1 MKCVRINNEHK
12 DHWILIFDQSMNEI
26 DKKIKFINEK
36 FYLNKPSFI
45 SNSSDFLEED
55 IDKELKTKGII
66 QLMSIIINDYNFY
79 TNFSHFKIISNFY
92 QFLDHLIKT
101 NKEVI
106 FDNGLE
112 EQIKILNRRDLQK
125 FIKNP
130 GPYNNPELIIEINF
144 LKNNLFDITELCNA
158 NLKNLKTLK
167 LRENNIS
174 NIEPLINANFKRS
187 IKEIDFSVNKIGD
200 KNIKYLCQLDFCE
213 LYYLNLFANLFTD
226 FNFFKIN
233 NNKNLKK
240 LNCLYIGSN
249 RFNDNQIDIK
259 IDSSN
264 LTEIGMSNGIFND
277 KSIQFINNFR
287 FDNLEILFLYSNDI
301 SSLSFIENLELPK
314 IKQFWINSNF
324 IDEYYPLC
332 KYKTLEK
339 VILRNN
345 YIKNINKVE
354 SFVDSFNQ
362 DLETLDISGNNIDL
376 NDKDNEDILQ
386 KVGQKVY
393 EFKYY

>member
-1 MKCVRINNEHK
+1 
-12 DHWILIFDQSMNEI
+12 
-26 DKKIKFINEK
+26 
-36 FYLNKPSFI
+36 
-45 SNSSDFLEED
+45 
-55 IDKELKTKGII
+55 
-66 QLMSIIINDYNFY
+66 MSIIINDYNFY

-101 NKEVI
+101 KKESI
-106 FDNGLE
+106 SDNDLE

-130 GPYNNPELIIEINF
+130 GPHNNPELIIEINF
-144 LKNNLFDITELCNA
+144 SKNNLFDITELCNA
-158 NLKNLKTLK
+158 NLENLKTLK

-174 NIEPLINANFKRS
+174 NIEPLINATFKNS
-187 IKEIDFSVNKIGD
+187 IREIDFSVNKIGD
-200 KNIKYLCQLDFCE
+200 ENIKYLCQLDFCE
-213 LYYLNLFANLFTD
+213 LYYLNLFANFFTD
-226 FNFFKIN
+226 FNFFKIS
-233 NNKNLKK
+233 NNKKLKK
-240 LNCLYIGSN
+240 LNRLYIGSN
-249 RFNDNQIDIK
+249 KFNDNQIDIK
-259 IDSSN
+259 IDASN

-277 KSIQFINNFR
+277 KSIHFINNFR
-287 FDNLEILFLYSNDI
+287 FDNLQILFLYSNDI
-301 SSLSFIENLELPK
+301 SSLSFIEKLELPK

-345 YIKNINKVE
+345 YIKNINKLQ

-362 DLETLDISGNNIDL
+362 GLETLDISGNNIDL